1 VASPSTAGLV
11 EPAKAAFAIL
21 DSGGDI
27 FVIVLL
33 HPRSIRRAR
42 NRRFPLSVLALGAVL
57 EGREEYEIVDGNI
70 DPDPASA
77 IDGIVR
83 ERQVDALCVSLMP
96 GPQMVAAIDLS
107 KRFRAKHPKIPIVWG
122 GYFPSL
128 YPDAALNSSYVDV
141 VVRGQGEDTFL
152 ELLAALRRGR
162 DFRNIPGVS
171 YRDQFGLHVH
181 TRDRGIR
188 SPGDFPWM
196 PYHRLRE
203 PHKYL
208 ARTFLGNRT
217 AVHQASVGC
226 PFRCKFCGV
235 TEVAGGR
242 QKSERPERTA
252 AILTHLQQQFAIDA
266 VQFYDN
272 NFFLREDDSAEL
284 AERITPLK
292 LGWWCEG
299 RIDILLRYSDRTLAA
314 LRRSGCKMIFLGAE
328 SGSDEILR
336 EMEKQLTSAQ
346 TLELA
351 RRIREFGIIPE
362 FSFVIGNP
370 KDPESDL
377 RTNMRFIRRLKSVNP
392 EAEIIIQHY
401 TPTPHPDGMY
411 GEIDGKIAF
420 PKTPDEW
427 ASPRWYNFT
436 VRQDPALPWLPRR
449 IKRLIDAFETVMAC
463 RWPTIQDSRLS
474 RWARAALKGLSW
486 WRYAFNFYKWPRE
499 LEVAQMV
506 LQPRDP
512 RVESL

>member
-1 VASPSTAGLV
+1 M
-11 EPAKAAFAIL
+11 I
-21 DSGGDI
+21 I
-27 FVIVLL
+27 LL

-57 EGREEYEIVDGNI
+57 EGKTDYEIVDGNV
-70 DPDPASA
+70 DPDPAST
-77 IDGIVR
+77 IDRIVQFQR
-83 ERQVDALCVSLMP
+83 VDALCVSLMP
-96 GPQMVAAIDLS
+96 GPQMVAAIGLS
-107 KRFRAKHPKIPIVWG
+107 KWFRSRYPNIPVVWG

-128 YPDAALNSSYVDV
+128 YPDTALNTSYVDV
-141 VVRGQGEDTFL
+141 VVRGQGEDTFQ
-152 ELLAALRRGR
+152 ELLPVLRRSGDYR
-162 DFRNIPGVS
+162 HIAGVS

-217 AVHQASVGC
+217 AVHQASYGC

-242 QKSERPERTA
+242 QKCEAPERTA
-252 AILTHLQQQFAIDA
+252 AILAHLQKEFSIDA

-284 AERITPLK
+284 ADRITPLK

-299 RIDILLRYSDRTLAA
+299 RIDILLRYRDETLRA
-314 LRRSGCKMIFLGAE
+314 LRRSGCKMIFVGAE
-328 SGSDEILR
+328 SGSDKILR
-336 EMEKQLTSAQ
+336 EMDKQLTSAQ

-370 KDPESDL
+370 NEPDSDL
-377 RTNMRFIRRLKSVNP
+377 RTNMEFIRRLKAVNP
-392 EAEIIIQHY
+392 DAEIIIQHY

-411 GEIDGKIAF
+411 GGIDGKIEF
-420 PKTPDEW
+420 PKTPEEW
-427 ASPRWYNFT
+427 ATPRWFNFT
-436 VRQDPALPWLPRR
+436 VRNDPALPWLPRGT
-449 IKRLIDAFETVMAC
+449 KRLIDAFETVMSC

-474 RWARAALKGLSW
+474 RWARAVLKGLSW
-486 WRYAFNFYKWPRE
+486 WRYAFNVYSWPLE
-499 LEVAQMV
+499 LAAAQK
-506 LQPRDP
+506 LLRPRDP

>member
-1 VASPSTAGLV
+1 VARTA
-11 EPAKAAFAIL
+11 PFAL
-21 DSGGDI
+21 A
-27 FVIVLL
+27 VIILL

-42 NRRFPLSVLALGAVL
+42 NRRFPLSVLALAAVL

-77 IDGIVR
+77 IDRIML
-83 ERQVDALCVSLMP
+83 ERPARALCVSLMP
-96 GPQMVAAIDLS
+96 GPQMVAAIGLS
-107 KRFRAKHPKIPIVWG
+107 KWFRAKYPQVPIVWG

-128 YPDAALNSSYVDV
+128 YPDAALNAPYVDV
-141 VVRGQGEDTFL
+141 LVRGQGEDAFL
-152 ELLAALRRGR
+152 ELLTSLSSGR
-162 DFRNIPGVS
+162 DFRHLPGVS

-217 AVHQASVGC
+217 AVHHASYGC

-242 QKSERPERTA
+242 QKSEKPERTA
-252 AILTHLQQQFAIDA
+252 AILEHLQEQFAIDA
-266 VQFYDN
+266 IQFYDN
-272 NFFLREDDSAEL
+272 NFFLREGDSAEL

-299 RIDILLRYSDRTLAA
+299 RIDILLRYSDQTLRA

-336 EMEKQLTSAQ
+336 AMDKQLTSSQ

-370 KDPESDL
+370 KDPDTDL
-377 RTNMRFIRRLKSVNP
+377 RTNIQFIRRLKSANP
-392 EAEIIIQHY
+392 DAEIIIQHY

-420 PKTPDEW
+420 PKTPEEW
-427 ASPRWYNFT
+427 AAPRWYNFT
-436 VRQDPALPWLPRR
+436 VRKDPALPWLPRR
-449 IKRLIDAFETVMAC
+449 TKRLIDAFETVMSC

-474 RWARAALKGLSW
+474 RWARAALKTLSW
-486 WRYAFNFYKWPRE
+486 WRYEFSFYRWPRE
-499 LEVAQMV
+499 LELVQMV
-506 LQPRDP
+506 LRPRDP

>member
-1 VASPSTAGLV
+1 M
-11 EPAKAAFAIL
+11 
-21 DSGGDI
+21 
-27 FVIVLL
+27 IVLL

-57 EGREEYEIVDGNI
+57 EGREEYEIIDGNA
-70 DPDPASA
+70 DPDPTST
-77 IDGIVR
+77 IEGIVR
-83 ERQVDALCVSLMP
+83 ERPIDALCVSSMP
-96 GPQMVAAIDLS
+96 GPQMVSAIDLS
-107 KRFRAKHPKIPIVWG
+107 KWFRAKYPNTPIVWG

-128 YPDAALNSSYVDV
+128 YPDAALNAPYVDV
-141 VVRGQGEDTFL
+141 AVRGQGEDTFL
-152 ELLAALRRGR
+152 ELLAALRAKSDLRH
-162 DFRNIPGVS
+162 ISGVS

-181 TRDRGIR
+181 TRDRGIK

-196 PYHRLRE
+196 PYHRLRD
-203 PHKYL
+203 PDKYL
-208 ARTFLGNRT
+208 AKTFLGDRT
-217 AVHQASVGC
+217 AVHQASYGC

-242 QKSERPERTA
+242 QKSEKPERTA
-252 AILTHLQQQFAIDA
+252 AILTRLQQQFAIDA

-284 AERITPLK
+284 ADRIAPLK

-299 RIDILLRYSDRTLAA
+299 RIDILLRYSDRTLSA

-328 SGSDEILR
+328 SGSDNILR
-336 EMEKQLTSAQ
+336 AMDKQLTSAQ

-370 KDPESDL
+370 KDPDSDL
-377 RTNMRFIRRLKSVNP
+377 QINMRFIRQLKSANP
-392 EAEIIIQHY
+392 DAEIIIQHY

-411 GEIDGKIAF
+411 GDIDDKIDF

-436 VRQDPALPWLPRR
+436 VREDPALPWLPRPT
-449 IKRLIDAFETVMAC
+449 KRLIDAFETVMSC

-486 WRYAFNFYKWPRE
+486 WRYEFNFYKWPHE
-499 LEVAQMV
+499 LEFAQAI
-506 LQPRDP
+506 LRPRDP

>member
-1 VASPSTAGLV
+1 M
-11 EPAKAAFAIL
+11 
-21 DSGGDI
+21 
-27 FVIVLL
+27 IVFL

-42 NRRFPLSVLALGAVL
+42 NRRFPLSVLALAAVL

-70 DPDPASA
+70 DPDPAASL
-77 IDGIVR
+77 GRVMR
-83 ERQVDALCVSLMP
+83 ERPARALCVSLMP
-96 GPQMVAAIDLS
+96 GPQMVAAIGLS
-107 KRFRAKHPKIPIVWG
+107 RWFRASYPHVPIIWG

-128 YPDAALNSSYVDV
+128 YPDTALNAPYVDV

-152 ELLAALRRGR
+152 ELLASVGQASACGGFQPSALRH
-162 DFRNIPGVS
+162 IPGIS

-196 PYHRLRE
+196 PYHSLRE

-217 AVHQASVGC
+217 AVHQASYGC

-242 QKSERPERTA
+242 QKCEKPERTA
-252 AILTHLQQQFAIDA
+252 AILTKLQHDFGIDA

-284 AERITPLK
+284 AERIGPLN
-292 LGWWCEG
+292 LQWWCEG

-336 EMEKQLTSAQ
+336 AMDKQLTSSQ
-346 TLELA
+346 TLDLA
-351 RRIREFGIIPE
+351 RRIRQFGIIPE

-370 KDPESDL
+370 KDPDTDL
-377 RTNMRFIRRLKSVNP
+377 RTNMQFIRKLKSANP
-392 EAEIIIQHY
+392 DAEIIIQHY

-411 GEIDGKIAF
+411 GDIDDKIAF

-427 ASPRWYNFT
+427 ATPRWYNFT
-436 VRQDPALPWLPRR
+436 VREDPALPWLPRR
-449 IKRLIDAFETVMAC
+449 TKRLIDAFETVMSC

-474 RWARAALKGLSW
+474 RWARAMLK
-486 WRYAFNFYKWPRE
+486 
-499 LEVAQMV
+499 
-506 LQPRDP
+506 
-512 RVESL
+512 